1 MLFYVDVNLIV
12 YGFKWMIEGFKLGIV
27 RLEREMCVIG
37 RYMMKVVVV
46 KERVVECVVGLG
58 EKGVEV
64 KI

>member
-46 KERVVECVVGLG
+46 KE
-58 EKGVEV
+58 
-64 KI
+64 